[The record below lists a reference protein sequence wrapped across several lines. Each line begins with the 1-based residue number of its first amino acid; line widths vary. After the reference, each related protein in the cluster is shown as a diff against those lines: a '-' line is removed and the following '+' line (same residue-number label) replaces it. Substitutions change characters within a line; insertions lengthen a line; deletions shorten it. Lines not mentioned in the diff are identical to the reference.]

1 MATMQK
7 TRMQKVMRKSMT
19 SALFMLALGGPS
31 SAYATSSNRPP
42 VVGPQLPPPQGI
54 LTVYS
59 ERYVVEDADVPVL
72 YRRPVELYTVDGHL
86 VGTYKNPVGDG
97 PIRITVPPG
106 HYLVVSESHWTQRKV
121 QVNVEDRQE
130 TVVPEGLLE

>member
-1 MATMQK
+1 MATIQK
-7 TRMQKVMRKSMT
+7 TLMQTAVRNSMT
-19 SALFMLALGGPS
+19 GALFMLVLGGAS
-31 SAYATSSNRPP
+31 SVYATSNTQPP
-42 VVGPQLPPPQGI
+42 VVGPQVPPPQGI

-59 ERYVVEDADVPVL
+59 ERYVMEDADVPVL
-72 YRRPVELYTVDGHL
+72 YRRPVELYTSEGHL
-86 VGTYKNPVGDG
+86 VGIYKNPVGDG
-97 PIRITVPPG
+97 LIRIAIPPG